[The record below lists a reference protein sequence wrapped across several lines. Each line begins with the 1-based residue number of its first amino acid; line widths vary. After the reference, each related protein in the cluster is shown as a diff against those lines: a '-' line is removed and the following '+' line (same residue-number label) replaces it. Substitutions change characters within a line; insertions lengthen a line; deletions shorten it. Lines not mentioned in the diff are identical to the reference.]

1 MTAARDTA
9 GTPRAPLHGLR
20 GLALLALVALPAVL
34 PACVA
39 YTKKSLFA
47 GDRDQVYVAY
57 FDNKTFYRGLEL
69 DLTDRVVAE
78 ILSRPGVSVTSRDE
92 ADVLLSGRITK
103 VRQRV
108 LSENPDR
115 LIDAENTQ
123 ITVEVEILDART
135 GDVVITKTLTQRGEF
150 VPSQGE
156 NLESAQL
163 EAFRFL
169 ARDIVR
175 LLEEDF

>member
-1 MTAARDTA
+1 MRHSRASAR
-9 GTPRAPLHGLR
+9 LSGLI
-20 GLALLALVALPAVL
+20 LAIAVLFSSAL

-47 GDRDQVYVAY
+47 ADRDQVYVAY
-57 FDNKTFYRGLEL
+57 FDNATFYRGIEL

-78 ILSRPGVSVTSRDE
+78 ILSRPGVSVTSREE

-108 LSENPDR
+108 LSENSDR
-115 LIDAENTQ
+115 LVDAENTQ

-135 GDVVITKTLTQRGEF
+135 GDLVRQATLTQRGEF
-150 VPSQGE
+150 VPDKGE
-156 NLESAQL
+156 DLESAQR